1 MRLLHVST
9 LRLSL
14 FAAAL
19 LTLWSVI
26 FYFALIDEVNDEV
39 DDNLEDYAE
48 LIIIRYLRGEKLPE
62 ASNGSNNQFYLH
74 PVSQAYAESVSHVRY
89 SDQEIFIE
97 EKGETEPARVIAYIY
112 KCEDG
117 NYMEVVVA
125 TPTIDRADL
134 RHAIFFWMAC
144 LYIILIL
151 SIFFVNLWGLK
162 ITMRPLQRLLHFLDS
177 YKPGCKQTK
186 LQNPSNIDEFKR
198 LNQAVK
204 QSLQKGEE
212 LYEQQKIFIGNASH
226 EMQTPIAICQNRI
239 ELLLDEDNNF
249 TKLQMEE
256 LIKVKQTLERLSR
269 LNKSLLLLCKI
280 ENGQFKEEISQNLG
294 AYIIRLLP
302 DFQTVYASR
311 NLKVNFQEQS
321 PFLCLMDANLPDIL
335 LNNLLKNAFVH
346 SQVGGTIQINIT
358 STRLTIANTG
368 NSEPLNSDQI
378 FQRFFHTPGQNTSSG
393 LGLTLAQAVCH
404 KSNLSLLYTFQAPF
418 HTFEITFL

>member
-48 LIIIRYLRGEKLPE
+48 LIIIRHLRGEKLPE

-89 SDQEIFIE
+89 ADQEIFIE
-97 EKGETEPARVIAYIY
+97 EKGETEPARVISYIY
-112 KCEDG
+112 RCADG

-134 RHAIFFWMAC
+134 RQAIFFWMAC
-144 LYIILIL
+144 LYLILIL
-151 SIFFVNLWGLK
+151 SIFAVNLWGLK
-162 ITMRPLQRLLHFLDS
+162 FTMRPLQRLLAFLDS
-177 YKPGCKQTK
+177 YKPGGK
-186 LQNPSNIDEFKR
+186 LAKLHNPTNIEEFKR
-198 LNQAVK
+198 LNLAVK
-204 QSLQKGEE
+204 QSLQRGEE
-212 LYEQQKIFIGNASH
+212 LYEQQKVFIGNASH

-239 ELLLDEDNNF
+239 ELLLDEAENL
-249 TKLQMEE
+249 TKQQMEE

-280 ENGQFKEEISQNLG
+280 ENGQFHEVDSQNLG
-294 AYIIRLLP
+294 ACLLQLLP
-302 DFQTVYASR
+302 DFQAVYASH
-311 NLKVNFQEQS
+311 NLKVSFHEQS
-321 PFLCLMDANLPDIL
+321 PFLCQMDANLPDIL
-335 LNNLLKNAFVH
+335 LSNLLKNAFVH
-346 SQVGGTIQINIT
+346 SQVGGTIQINVT
-358 STRLTIANTG
+358 SSRLTIANTG
-368 NSEPLNSDQI
+368 DPVPLDPNQI
-378 FQRFFHTPGQNTSSG
+378 FQRFFHSPGQKSSSG
-393 LGLTLAQAVCH
+393 LGLVLAQAVCQQ
-404 KSNLSLLYTFQAPF
+404 SNLSLLYSYKAPF
-418 HTFEITFL
+418 HTFEISPN